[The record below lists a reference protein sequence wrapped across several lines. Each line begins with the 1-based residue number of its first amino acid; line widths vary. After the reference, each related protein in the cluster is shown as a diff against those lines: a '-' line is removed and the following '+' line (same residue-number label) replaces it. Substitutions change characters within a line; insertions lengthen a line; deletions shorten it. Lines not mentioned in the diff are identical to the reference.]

1 MKVIQTRLQKYSL
14 HDFNVAEGAISPE
27 THLKKNLYMEGYAT
41 MKFKPV
47 LIQKLL
53 WSDKFK
59 GARME
64 SFVIILFY
72 YSLYLT
78 NILDGKSFAAPV
90 S

>member
-1 MKVIQTRLQKYSL
+1 ML
-14 HDFNVAEGAISPE
+14 P
-27 THLKKNLYMEGYAT
+27 KKAFRRKLIWKERGYAT
-41 MKFKPV
+41 TKFKPV

-59 GARME
+59 GAMKE
-64 SFVIILFY
+64 SFVITLFY

>member
-14 HDFNVAEGAISPE
+14 HDFNVAEGATSPE

-41 MKFKPV
+41 TKFKPV